1 MRVAQSVRGK
11 LLFVVITTTT
21 VALLLT
27 GAAMTLYDVRT
38 FRERQLAELTA
49 QADILGLA
57 TGAALQFDDPQSAQ
71 SYLAF
76 LKMHPNVT
84 QAAVYTPKGGL
95 FAGYSAQGHEND
107 EFPKLAEVDGHVA
120 NGNRLTLFKRI
131 VADNEIVG
139 TVYLSAEYDLLGRL
153 GDYAA
158 ILAVVLGASLGAA
171 LLMSSRLHKTVTGPI
186 ADITAV
192 ARHVME
198 KRDFTSRASTTSEDE
213 VGVLAT
219 AFNSMLAEIDS
230 RTKVLEESNQRMQT
244 AEQNLRTL
252 NAELE
257 ERVAAA
263 HRAAR
268 GGQQG
273 PRRLQLL
280 GLARSARAD
289 PRDRRLLHAAHERP
303 SGAARRPKRSA
314 SSA

>member
-1 MRVAQSVRGK
+1 MSGSSPR
-11 LLFVVITTTT
+11 
-21 VALLLT
+21 
-27 GAAMTLYDVRT
+27 
-38 FRERQLAELTA
+38 LTA

-57 TGAALQFDDPQSAQ
+57 TGAALQFEDPQSAQ

-95 FAGYSAQGHEND
+95 FAGYSAKDHERD
-107 EFPKLAEVDGHVA
+107 EFPKLADVDGHAV

-131 VADNEIVG
+131 VADNEILG

-158 ILAVVLGASLGAA
+158 IVTVVLVASLGAA
-171 LLMSSRLHKTVTGPI
+171 LLMSSRLHKTVTGPL

-192 ARHVME
+192 ARHVIE
-198 KRDFTSRASTTSEDE
+198 KRDFTPRASTQSGDE

-230 RTKVLEESNQRMQT
+230 RTKVLEESNLRMQT
-244 AEQNLRTL
+244 AEEGLRTL

-257 ERVAAA
+257 QRVARA
-263 HRAAR
+263 HGAAR
-268 GGQQG
+268 GREQG
-273 PRRLQLL
+273 ARGLQLL
-280 GLARSARAD
+280 GLARPARAAA
-289 PRDRRLLHAAHERP
+289 RDRRLLHAAARG
-303 SGAARRPKRSA
+303 SRGRSSTRKAQRIARRHPERAPSA
-314 SSA
+314 WAR